1 MVNKI
6 KDPGVGNASAQYA
19 KRMLKPDGSFN
30 LKYHNKPRKF
40 SEAYHFLV
48 NISWFYFFS
57 LSFLVGFL
65 INALFALIYL
75 LIGIEEITALSGS
88 PVQDFFNAFFFSTQ
102 TFTTVGYGALAPN
115 GWLSGMVAS
124 IESFLGLML
133 FAFVTGLIY
142 GRFSKPRSAVRFS
155 KYLVLRDFKQHR
167 AIMFR
172 LVNDRKSV
180 MIQPKISV
188 TLMLSQP
195 NDSGIYENNFYLLN
209 LERDAIDY
217 LPTTWTIVHELDDE
231 SPLSNYSNEAIKKL
245 HGELIIMIS
254 YYDESFNQEVHK
266 IHSYDLKEVQ
276 VDFKFV
282 KAQNFNSEG
291 TLILDYDLFDAIEPH
306 KS

>member
-1 MVNKI
+1 MIHKI
-6 KDPGVGNASAQYA
+6 KDPGVGNASVQDA
-19 KRMLKPDGSFN
+19 KRMLNPDGSFN
-30 LKYHNKPRKF
+30 LKYQNKPRKF

-65 INALFALIYL
+65 INAVFALIYL
-75 LIGIEEITALSGS
+75 VIGIEEITALSGS

-102 TFTTVGYGALAPN
+102 TFTTVGYGALAPQ
-115 GWLSGMVAS
+115 GLLSGMVAS

-155 KYLVLRDFKQHR
+155 DHLILRDFKDHR

-195 NDSGIYENNFYLLN
+195 NNSGVYENNFYLLN

-217 LPTTWTIVHELDDE
+217 LPTTWTVVHELDEE
-231 SPLSNYSNEAIKKL
+231 SPLFHYSNEEIKNL

-266 IHSYDLKEVQ
+266 IHSYDLKNTQ

-291 TLILDYDLFDAIEPH
+291 TLILDYDLFDVIEPY

>member
-1 MVNKI
+1 MIHKI

-30 LKYHNKPRKF
+30 LQYQNKPRKF

-57 LSFLVGFL
+57 LSFLVGFF
-65 INALFALIYL
+65 INALFAVIYL

-88 PVQDFFNAFFFSTQ
+88 PVQNFFNAFFFSTQ
-102 TFTTVGYGALAPN
+102 TFTTVGYGALAPQ
-115 GWLSGMVAS
+115 GWLSGVVAS

-142 GRFSKPRSAVRFS
+142 GRFSKPKSAVRFS
-155 KYLVLRDFKQHR
+155 EHLILRDFKAHR
-167 AIMFR
+167 ALMFR
-172 LVNDRKSV
+172 LVNNRKSV

-188 TLMLSQP
+188 TLILSQQ
-195 NDSGIYENNFYLLN
+195 NDTGEYENNFYLLK

-217 LPTTWTIVHELDDE
+217 LPTTWTVVHELDEE
-231 SPLSNYSNEAIKKL
+231 SPLSNYSNSEIKQL
-245 HGELIIMIS
+245 HGELIIMMS

-266 IHSYDLKEVQ
+266 IHSYVLKEVK

-282 KAQNFNSEG
+282 KAQNFNPEG
-291 TLILDYDLFDAIEPH
+291 ALILDYDLFDAVEPY

>member
-1 MVNKI
+1 MINKI

-30 LKYHNKPRKF
+30 LKYQNKPRKF
-40 SEAYHFLV
+40 TEAYHFLV
-48 NISWFYFFS
+48 NISWFYFFG

-65 INALFALIYL
+65 INAVFALIYL

-88 PVQDFFNAFFFSTQ
+88 VVQDFFNAFFFSTQ
-102 TFTTVGYGALAPN
+102 TFTTVGYGALAPQ

-155 KYLVLRDFKQHR
+155 EHLILRDFKEYR
-167 AIMFR
+167 AVMFR

-188 TLMLSQP
+188 TLMLSQL
-195 NDSGIYENNFYLLN
+195 NDSGEYQNNFYLLN

-217 LPTTWTIVHELDDE
+217 LPTTWTVVHELDEE
-231 SPLSNYSNEAIKKL
+231 SPLSGYSNEAIKKL
-245 HGELIIMIS
+245 HGELIIMMS

-266 IHSYDLKEVQ
+266 IHSYVLKEAQ

-282 KAQNFNSEG
+282 KAQNFNPEG
-291 TLILDYDLFDAIEPH
+291 TLILDYDLFDAIEPY